1 MADDSIVHIAE
12 NSPDAVAYKLLERIT
27 FANGASAMREPIR
40 GPIFAILALV
50 LWATAT
56 ASVAQS
62 TGQETLSADPRT
74 RCAQLIAFWQRHGG
88 SKSEGGG
95 GGDIARKNAEV
106 DCGAGRYE
114 SGIRAMEELLRRNG
128 YTVPPS

>member
-1 MADDSIVHIAE
+1 MH
-12 NSPDAVAYKLLERIT
+12 
-27 FANGASAMREPIR
+27 
-40 GPIFAILALV
+40 GPVFAILALV
-50 LWATAT
+50 LSAIAT
-56 ASVAQS
+56 ASIAQS
-62 TGQETLSADPRT
+62 TGQGTLSADPRT
-74 RCAQLIAFWQRHGG
+74 RCEQLVAFWQRHGG

-128 YTVPPS
+128 YTVPPAGGT

>member
-1 MADDSIVHIAE
+1 MH
-12 NSPDAVAYKLLERIT
+12 
-27 FANGASAMREPIR
+27 

-56 ASVAQS
+56 ACVAQ
-62 TGQETLSADPRT
+62 TAAQETLSADPRT
-74 RCAQLIAFWQRHGG
+74 RCAELVAFCQRHGG

-106 DCGAGRYE
+106 DCAAGRYQ

-128 YTVPPS
+128 YTVPPSSHVTSP

>member
-1 MADDSIVHIAE
+1 MH
-12 NSPDAVAYKLLERIT
+12 
-27 FANGASAMREPIR
+27 

-50 LWATAT
+50 LSATAT
-56 ASVAQS
+56 AALAQG
-62 TGQETLSADPRT
+62 TAQETPSADPKT
-74 RCAQLIAFWQRHGG
+74 RCAELVAFWLRHGG

-106 DCGAGRYE
+106 DCGAGRYA

-128 YTVPPS
+128 YTVPPAGSN

>member
-1 MADDSIVHIAE
+1 MH
-12 NSPDAVAYKLLERIT
+12 
-27 FANGASAMREPIR
+27 

-50 LWATAT
+50 LSVIATA
-56 ASVAQS
+56 AVAQS
-62 TGQETLSADPRT
+62 MAQGTAGADPRT
-74 RCAQLIAFWQRHGG
+74 RCAELVAFWQRHGG

-106 DCGAGRYE
+106 DCGAGRYD

-128 YTVPPS
+128 YTVPPAGSN